1 MNPMPIEPEY
11 LRDFAR
17 RYTAAW
23 CSHDTASVASF
34 YSPGGSLTINVG
46 TPSVGRAAI
55 AMAAQDFIT
64 TFPDLTVLMDGLEIK
79 GDRAIYRWTFEGTDT
94 GPGGTGKK
102 VRISGQEQWRIGSDG
117 LIAESQGHFDAADYQ
132 RQLTEGTK

>member
-34 YSPGGSLTINVG
+34 YSAGGSLTIIDG
-46 TPSVGRAAI
+46 PPAVGRAAI
-55 AMAAQDFIT
+55 AAAAQDSIA
-64 TFPDLTVLMDGLEIK
+64 TFPGLTVLK
-79 GDRAIYRWTFEGTDT
+79 GW
-94 GPGGTGKK
+94 PGDKRRPRNLSLVT
-102 VRISGQEQWRIGSDG
+102 
-117 LIAESQGHFDAADYQ
+117 
-132 RQLTEGTK
+132 